1 METIMAHN
9 QPTIGGIDKWEVEE
23 AARTLERAQEIV
35 AVEKMK
41 KAALKVLKKNKKAVT
56 KAITWADGL

>member
-1 METIMAHN
+1 MAHN

>member
-1 METIMAHN
+1 MAH
-9 QPTIGGIDKWEVEE
+9 TEKIGGIDKWEVED
-23 AARTLERAQEIV
+23 AARTLARAQEIL
-35 AVEKMK
+35 ADEKMK